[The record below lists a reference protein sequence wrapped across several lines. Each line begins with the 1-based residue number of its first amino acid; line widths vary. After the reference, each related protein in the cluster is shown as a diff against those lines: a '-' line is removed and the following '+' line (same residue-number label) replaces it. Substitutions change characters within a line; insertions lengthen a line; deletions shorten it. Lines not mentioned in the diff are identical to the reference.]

1 MGLYVAL
8 FLASGFCSLIY
19 EVVWLRVAMAHFG
32 VGTPTVSIVLSVF
45 MAGLAAGS
53 WGAGRLS
60 RAVDAR
66 PAAVHL
72 RLYAV
77 AELLIGVSALLVP
90 RQLGWG
96 HYMLA
101 WLGRGNGW
109 ESAGYYALSGVWI
122 AATLVPYCACM
133 GATFPLAMAAIRRS
147 GLTESRHSFSAL
159 YLANVL
165 GATAGTLASAFVLIE
180 LLGFHGT
187 LLVTA
192 TLNAMIAAAAF
203 GASLMPAPVAPA
215 TALAPADGGRERR
228 AEGAGPR
235 ILGALVVTGLI
246 SMAMEVV
253 WIRQFTP
260 YLGTEVYAFAA
271 LLAIYLAATFL
282 GSRAY
287 RRWLRSH
294 APDAP
299 SGIWL
304 VLAGAGLLPL
314 LSADPRVL
322 QHPAVANGVVRVAVG
337 IVPFCVAVGFLTPR
351 LVDRWSSGEP
361 ARAGAAYACNV
372 IGGIVGPLVAGF
384 FLLPWLGERGALVV
398 LTLPFFV
405 LGALATARK
414 DAARAGRQGAPPAR
428 LAYALMGLLA
438 LGVITV
444 TEGFEEAFP
453 RREVRRDYVATV
465 MATSYGEAKFLAVN
479 GRNMTTLTTIT
490 KMMAHLPL
498 ALLGRPP
505 QNALAICFGMGTTFR
520 SLLTWDIPVTAVELV
535 PSVPAVF
542 GYYHAD
548 GPALLRSPRARVVI
562 DDGRRFLTR
571 SPVRYD
577 VIAVDPPLP
586 VEAAGSSLLYSREFN
601 VVVKQRLAPDGILQQ
616 WLPPGTE
623 WTIAI
628 SVAKALTVTFPHVRV
643 FLLGTQDP
651 THFGGA
657 LFLASAAPIQEAPAS
672 VLAARLTARARADLL
687 EWEPRSTVVAEI
699 ESYLRRE
706 LPAKMLVAG
715 TPDVPA
721 LEDDRPVN
729 EYFLIRRA
737 PWAGL

>member
-1 MGLYVAL
+1 MGLYFAL
-8 FLASGFCSLIY
+8 FLASGFASLIY

-32 VGTPTVSIVLSVF
+32 VGTPTVAIVLSVF

-60 RAVDAR
+60 RAIDTR
-66 PAAVHL
+66 PAAVFL

-77 AELLIGVSALLVP
+77 GELLIGLSALLVP

-96 HYMLA
+96 HRMLA
-101 WLGRGNGW
+101 WLGSGDGW
-109 ESAGYYALSGVWI
+109 GSSGYYALSGFWV
-122 AATLVPYCACM
+122 ATTLVPYCACM

-147 GLTESRHSFSAL
+147 RLTENRHSFSAL

-192 TLNAMIAAAAF
+192 ALNVMIAAAAF

-215 TALAPADGGRERR
+215 VAPAPANEGREGL
-228 AEGAGPR
+228 EEQAGGR
-235 ILGALVVTGLI
+235 ILGALFVTGLI

-287 RRWLRSH
+287 RHWLRSH
-294 APDAP
+294 APGEP

-304 VLAGAGLLPL
+304 VLAGVGLLPL
-314 LSADPRVL
+314 LSADPGVL
-322 QHPAVANGVVRVAVG
+322 RHPAVANGVVRVAVG

-351 LVDRWSSGEP
+351 LVDRSSSGDP

-372 IGGIVGPLVAGF
+372 IGCIVGPLVAGF
-384 FLLPWLGERGALVV
+384 LLLPWLGERGALIV
-398 LTLPFFV
+398 LTLPLFV
-405 LGALATARK
+405 LGARA
-414 DAARAGRQGAPPAR
+414 AARQDGALARRQTVPTAR
-428 LAYALMGLLA
+428 LAWGLMVLLA
-438 LGVITV
+438 LGVIAT
-444 TEGFEEAFP
+444 TKGFEEAFP

-465 MATSYGEAKFLAVN
+465 MATSNGKTKFLAVN

-548 GPALLRSPRARVVI
+548 GPALLRSARARVVI

-577 VIAVDPPLP
+577 VITVDPPLP

-601 VVVKQRLAPDGILQQ
+601 ATAKRHLAPDGILQQ
-616 WLPPGTE
+616 WLPPETE
-623 WTIAI
+623 WTIAV
-628 SVAKALTVTFPHVRV
+628 SVAKALTATFPHVRA
-643 FLLGTQDP
+643 FLLGAQDP

-657 LFLASAAPIQEAPAS
+657 LFLASAKPIHGAPAS
-672 VLAARLTARARADLL
+672 VLAARLTARAGADVL

-706 LPAKMLVAG
+706 LPVEMLVAG
-715 TPDVPA
+715 APDVPT

-737 PWAGL
+737 LWAGP